1 VDSSIPNIFARSAK
15 IRLEKNFFDG
25 ILAGLFTLA
34 PVHQERGG
42 RPERASDVLQAD
54 LRQG

>member
-1 VDSSIPNIFARSAK
+1 LATFYEFIK
-15 IRLEKNFFDG
+15 IRLEKSFFDG

-54 LRQG
+54 LR